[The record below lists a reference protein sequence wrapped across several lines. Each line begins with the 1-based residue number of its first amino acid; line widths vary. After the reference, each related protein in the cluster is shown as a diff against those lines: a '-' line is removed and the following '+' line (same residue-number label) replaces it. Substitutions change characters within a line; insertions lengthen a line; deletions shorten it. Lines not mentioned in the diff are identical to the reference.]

1 MGLSVNNL
9 ITTGVCDAVVSYR
22 LLPKATIF
30 DLCVFLP
37 LSFFGHCVG
46 GSSKKFFACRS
57 LSVFFSQFCH
67 QGTSL
72 NIFCRQIIVSV
83 LPLGIQA
90 ALPKMWEND
99 DHDCFGDF

>member
-30 DLCVFLP
+30 DQCVFLP

-57 LSVFFSQFCH
+57 LSVFFSFSPPGVH
-67 QGTSL
+67 S
-72 NIFCRQIIVSV
+72 
-83 LPLGIQA
+83 
-90 ALPKMWEND
+90 
-99 DHDCFGDF
+99 